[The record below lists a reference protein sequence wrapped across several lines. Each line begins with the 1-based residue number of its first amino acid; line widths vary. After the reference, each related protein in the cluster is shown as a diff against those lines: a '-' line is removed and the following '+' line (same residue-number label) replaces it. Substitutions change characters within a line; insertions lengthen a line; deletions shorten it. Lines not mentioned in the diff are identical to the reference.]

1 MKKAILLFIIA
12 LLFIS
17 LVYSKIPDSVMNV
30 INKAGINKN
39 ELIKAINYF
48 KKQKDKKKL
57 EALCFLIRNMEDKS
71 YIKYSV
77 VDKNGKQIN
86 FNPLIY
92 KNYKEMSDVW
102 FKLVKQK
109 GAHHIKSE
117 EIKDI
122 NTITADFL
130 IENIEL
136 AFNAWKKK
144 PWANSYNFKEF
155 LEYILPYRGSNE
167 PLEHWRKY
175 FFNRYLKL
183 ENQMKDK
190 SNPVEAT
197 IMINSSLMKWF
208 KFDDI
213 YYEHPTDQGLK
224 EMLKSKKGRCE
235 DMTNLA
241 IYALRAN
248 GVAVVS
254 DFTPFWAV
262 SNNNHAWN
270 AVITRDKKV
279 VPFMGSSRNP
289 YDYGITNR
297 VAKVYRKTFSVNHN
311 SLPFKIADN
320 KIPNRYLK
328 VKSMIDVT
336 PSYTTV
342 SNLSIKIKDKTN
354 NKYAYICVFNTGNW
368 EAVGYGKIEK
378 GLAKFKNVGNNNI
391 VYIISLFKN
400 KKLIPVTYP
409 FILKSDGSKHFLIP
423 DKKQKEDVLI
433 NSITKRTI
441 KDATV
446 LSKKGVIENKSGYYL
461 FYFDTKW
468 VKVKNFELKKNGL
481 IFKNV
486 PENSLLWLVKRN
498 GRKDERIFIYEKNK
512 QIFY

>member
-1 MKKAILLFIIA
+1 MRKKILVFIFSSLFVS
-12 LLFIS
+12 F
-17 LVYSKIPDSVMNV
+17 VYGKIPDKVMKV
-30 INKAGINKN
+30 INKAGNNKS
-39 ELIKAINYF
+39 EFFRAINYF
-48 KKQKDKKKL
+48 EKQKDNRKL
-57 EALCFLIRNMEDKS
+57 EALYFLIRNMEDKS

-77 VDKNGKQIN
+77 VDKNGNPIN

-92 KNYKEMSDVW
+92 KNYKEMSKVW
-102 FKLVKQK
+102 FKLVKER

-122 NTITADFL
+122 NTITADLL

-136 AFNAWKKK
+136 AFKAREEK
-144 PWANSYNFKEF
+144 PWASSYDFKEF

-175 FFNRYLKL
+175 FFNRYVKL
-183 ENQMKDK
+183 EKQMKDRTD
-190 SNPVEAT
+190 PVEAT

-208 KFDDI
+208 RFDDI

-224 EMLKSKKGRCE
+224 EMLKSKRGRCE

-248 GVAVVS
+248 GVAVVT

-270 AVITRDKKV
+270 AVITRNKKV
-279 VPFMGSSRNP
+279 VPFMGGEKNP

-297 VAKVYRKTFSVNHN
+297 VAKVYRKTFSINHN
-311 SLPFKIADN
+311 SLPFKIGAD

-328 VKSMIDVT
+328 VKSMVDVT

-342 SNLSIKIKDKTN
+342 SNLSIKTKNNIN
-354 NKYAYICVFNTGNW
+354 NKYAYLCVFNTGNW

-378 GLAKFKNVGNNNI
+378 GFAKFNNVGNNNI
-391 VYIISLFKN
+391 VYIIFLFNK
-400 KKLIPVTYP
+400 KKLIPVTSP
-409 FILKSDGSKHFLIP
+409 FILKSDGSMHFLIP
-423 DKKQKEDVLI
+423 DKSHREDVLI

-446 LSKKGVIENKSGYYL
+446 VSQKGKIENKSGYDL
-461 FYFDTKW
+461 FYFDGKW
-468 VKVKNFELKKNGL
+468 IKVENSELTENGL

-486 PENSLLWLVKRN
+486 PENSLLWLVKRD
-498 GRKDERIFIYEKNK
+498 GRKDERIFIYKNNK